1 MPARIHR
8 MAETAQGR
16 EEGVHVGLRREE
28 VRQDLHRGCEG
39 SQVCHLHVPAS
50 AYFLGSL

>member
-28 VRQDLHRGCEG
+28 VRPHVHRGREG
-39 SQVCHLHVPAS
+39 AQVGHLHVPALPH
-50 AYFLGSL
+50 FLGSL